1 MEILIFSDFLS
12 PDLPLVARMRRG
24 AGVLEGGSEGGLV
37 VSWESGGVVSEPG
50 WGGGRRGTYIA
61 FG

>member
-1 MEILIFSDFLS
+1 
-12 PDLPLVARMRRG
+12 MRRG